1 MRCAIAIGFMVL
13 TLSGPLW
20 AGDVKDWPFKV
31 YLDDQPVGA
40 HRFRIEEGNEG
51 LKLMS
56 EARFKVNFLAIPVY
70 TYDHRSD
77 ERWRGNCLTSIQAK
91 TLDNGTETRVEGQLA
106 NQDFKLSIN
115 EGQSGTL
122 PECIMTFAYWNAE
135 MLKKDRL
142 LNPQT
147 GEWTP
152 VNIRRLGQDSIQ
164 VGSTQQLADHYH
176 LKAEAFDID
185 LWYDARGNWLALD
198 SKLEN
203 GSLLRY
209 RLD

>member
-1 MRCAIAIGFMVL
+1 MKSIL
-13 TLSGPLW
+13 TLGILFWLALDCS
-20 AGDVKDWPFKV
+20 AADTKDWPFKV
-31 YLDDQPVGA
+31 FLDDTPVGS
-40 HRFRIEEGNEG
+40 HRFRVEAGNES
-51 LKLMS
+51 LSLIS

-70 TYDHRSD
+70 TYDHRS
-77 ERWRGNCLTSIQAK
+77 EESWRGNCLTAIQAK
-91 TLDNGTETRVEGQLA
+91 TMDNGTETRVAGQRA
-106 NQDFKLSIN
+106 NQDFKLRVN
-115 EGQSGTL
+115 DGQPDTL
-122 PECIMTFAYWNAE
+122 PDCIMTFAYWNAE
-135 MLKKDRL
+135 MLKQNRL

-152 VNIRRLGQDSIQ
+152 VTIRKLGQDSIQ
-164 VGSTQQLADHYH
+164 VGSGQQQAEHYH

-185 LWYDARGNWLALD
+185 LWYDSRGNWLALD